1 MSFLMVY
8 GRLYR
13 ECAERTVAGLRKN
26 AWTLV
31 LPVPLFWTWILLAGV
46 SGFLGGMIGGILM
59 ALILDGL
66 VSCYLY
72 FTGEVVSMSRVRIN
86 ELRRSIGAYF
96 WSVVNL
102 NFLLFIVNYLLD
114 LLLRGN
120 PNARYGYLLVHLL
133 MAVLLNPAPEVI
145 YISGTYGGVATIQRS
160 IAFIQANWIE
170 WFVPNLA
177 FGAIAY
183 FTLPLLM
190 APQLAIVSSF
200 LLGALVHVA
209 MVFRGHLFKALDGT
223 SHRQRM
229 YRYRA
234 AR

>member
-1 MSFLMVY
+1 MNLLMVY

-26 AWTLV
+26 AWTLL

-72 FTGEVVSMSRVRIN
+72 FAGEVVSMSRVRIN

-102 NFLLFIVNYLLD
+102 NFLLF
-114 LLLRGN
+114 
-120 PNARYGYLLVHLL
+120 
-133 MAVLLNPAPEVI
+133 
-145 YISGTYGGVATIQRS
+145 SSTTS
-160 IAFIQANWIE
+160 WTCCC
-170 WFVPNLA
+170 
-177 FGAIAY
+177 GAIPMLA
-183 FTLPLLM
+183 M
-190 APQLAIVSSF
+190 ATCWS
-200 LLGALVHVA
+200 
-209 MVFRGHLFKALDGT
+209 T
-223 SHRQRM
+223 C
-229 YRYRA
+229 
-234 AR
+234 